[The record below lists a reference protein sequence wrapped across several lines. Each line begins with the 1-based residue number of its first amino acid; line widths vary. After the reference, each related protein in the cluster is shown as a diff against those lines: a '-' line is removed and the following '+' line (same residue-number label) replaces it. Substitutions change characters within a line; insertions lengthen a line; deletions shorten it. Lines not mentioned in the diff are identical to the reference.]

1 MDKEYVLEV
10 KNLSTSFISDRK
22 KVRIIKDVSLGL
34 RRGTTLAVVGES
46 GCGKSV
52 TVHSIV
58 KLMPKNAVVTA
69 DHVIYRSA
77 KDQKEYRIDQL
88 KPYGQEMRRLRGGE
102 IGMVF
107 QDPMSSLNP
116 VYQVGAQVA
125 EGLIQHTGMKKKDA
139 MEKVLEMFRKLG
151 IPDPEHRIFDYPH
164 QFSGGMKQ
172 RVVIAIA
179 MICNPEIIIADE
191 PTTAL
196 DVTIQA
202 QIMELMKSLQVNDH
216 KSIILITHNMGLVAE
231 MADEVCVMY
240 MGRIVE
246 FGSLE
251 DIFEHPSHPYTQALL
266 RSVPVLGLAEGQE
279 LETIPGVTPNP
290 ADLGP
295 GCEFADR
302 CPHCERQCRERDI
315 PRFEIS
321 EGHFARC
328 LKFSSFREVN

>member
-88 KPYGQEMRRLRGGE
+88 NPYGQEMRRLRGGE

-302 CPHCERQCRERDI
+302 CPHCEGQCRERDI